1 MIIDFLLLLVYSL
14 LPGFA
19 KIFDQQAFFLLNI
32 PIIFLLIVRYKTKIK
47 INKIDAV
54 FYVFFIYVIINSI
67 ISFFSPHVNRTGLFM
82 GIFMYF
88 IPFVGFFYSK
98 VIEFDNFCKIIL
110 KIIFIHCVI
119 GILIY
124 PAFGFGDY
132 LGDAYIKLNEGVA
145 FGRMSSVSG
154 SLGLGNMMLVGFV
167 VAYHKKNISRIYLI
181 VISVCLI
188 LTLQRSAW
196 LGAVCTIMIST
207 IVNFKTI
214 GIKKI
219 VLSLVIFTVLIIL
232 LAYISLNEDFDI
244 LFSRFSEF
252 GSEAASER
260 AVMWLGGINNLF
272 MFPHGAGIG
281 QAGQISAR
289 YEYNPLLYVVPD
301 GDFVRIV
308 SETGLI
314 GLCFYFFILIF
325 LFYSLTTLKMNEQ
338 RKIIIVSLIFGYSI
352 QMLGS
357 NITEFYFT
365 NFVYWIFIGYFFDLI
380 KINKDEN

>member
-19 KIFDQQAFFLLNI
+19 KVFDQQAFFLLNI
-32 PIIFLLIVRYKTKIK
+32 PIIFFLLIRYKDKIR
-47 INKIDAV
+47 INKIDTV
-54 FYVFFIYVIINSI
+54 FFIFFIYVIINSI
-67 ISFFSPHVNRTGLFM
+67 ISFFSPHVNRTGLYM
-82 GIFMYF
+82 GVFMYF

-98 VIEFDNFCKIIL
+98 AVEFDDFNKIIL
-110 KIIFIHCVI
+110 RIIFVHCII

-132 LGDAYIKLNEGVA
+132 IGDVYIKLNDGVA

-154 SLGLGNMMLVGFV
+154 SLGLGNMMLVGFII
-167 VAYHKKNISRIYLI
+167 AYHKTNISRIYLI
-181 VISVCLI
+181 VITVCLI

-196 LGAVCTIMIST
+196 LGAVCAVIIST
-207 IVNFKTI
+207 IVNFKSI
-214 GIKKI
+214 GVKKI
-219 VLSLVIFTVLIIL
+219 VLSSVIFVLTIFL
-232 LAYISLNEDFDI
+232 LTYISVNEDFDI

-260 AVMWLGGINNLF
+260 AVMWIGGIDNLF
-272 MFPHGAGIG
+272 LFPHGAGIG

-308 SETGLI
+308 SETGII
-314 GLCFYFFILIF
+314 GLLFYFFILIF
-325 LFYSLTTLKMNEQ
+325 LIYSLTTLKMNQ
-338 RKIIIVSLIFGYSI
+338 RRKIIVVSLIFGYSI

-380 KINKDEN
+380 KIGKNEN